1 VKTNDF
7 SNRNVVN
14 GSLESAKFPFD
25 KHQVQQ
31 ALNDILRSAPFRASK
46 QCQKLLRYIVQHS
59 LTGQD
64 NLLRERV
71 IGTDV
76 FDRAPDY
83 DAANDP
89 IVRARVAEVRK
100 RLALYYVSANPTPIR
115 IEIPSG
121 TYRAQFELVETPTDA
136 LQAPS
141 DVDLSNQS
149 TAESAMTFFAA
160 LPSSA
165 PPRKRS
171 RLWWWLVPAS
181 LLLIAAVFLEVHS
194 SYSAQERAFRK
205 FWTPAMQGSRPV
217 LIYTGTNVVYRFSPE
232 FLKKYREAHNLPN
245 KGPEFVVDLDS
256 KQKFDLQDLR
266 SSSNAYVT
274 VGDVSACAAVV
285 AMLAHRNKPYEL
297 RYASDIS
304 AGDIRTAPSV
314 LIGAFNN
321 PWTINVTDPLRFT
334 FTRGDT
340 IEDKFDKNRS
350 WSVHLSQDGSTT
362 DDYAIVTRLLNL
374 KTGQVLFTA
383 AGIGQYGTQAASEF
397 LSSPQ
402 RIKEFADRA
411 PRDWNQKNVQIVLH
425 IKVVDDTP
433 GTVDTVAV
441 YYW

>member
-1 VKTNDF
+1 VETNQF
-7 SNRNVVN
+7 SDTNVGN
-14 GSLESAKFPFD
+14 APPASAALHLD
-25 KHQVQQ
+25 KHQVQR
-31 ALNDILRSAPFRASK
+31 ALSDILRSAPFRTSK
-46 QCQKLLRYIVQHS
+46 QSQKLLRYIVQHS

-100 RLALYYVSANPTPIR
+100 RLALYYVSAPPTPIR

-121 TYRAQFELVETPTDA
+121 TYRAQFELIETPPAA

-141 DVDLSNQS
+141 DADLPIKS
-149 TAESAMTFFAA
+149 TSISPMALSAAEPAS
-160 LPSSA
+160 PA
-165 PPRKRS
+165 PRRRS
-171 RLWWWLVPAS
+171 RPWWWTVPV
-181 LLLIAAVFLEVHS
+181 LLLLGVAVFLAVHPF
-194 SYSAQERAFRK
+194 YSAQERAFRK
-205 FWTPAMQGSRPV
+205 FWASAMQGSMPV

-232 FLKKYREAHNLPN
+232 FLIKYREAHHLPN
-245 KGPEFVVDLDS
+245 KGPEFVVDLGS

-304 AGDIRTAPSV
+304 AGDFRTAPSV

-321 PWTINVTDPLRFT
+321 PWTINVTDPLRFA

-350 WSVHLSQDGSTT
+350 WSVHLSLDGSTT

-374 KTGQVLFTA
+374 KTGQILFTA

-425 IKVVDDTP
+425 IKVVDETP
-433 GTVDTVAV
+433 GTVDIVAV
-441 YYW
+441 HYW

>member
-1 VKTNDF
+1 MKTNEL
-7 SNRNVVN
+7 SNTNVVN
-14 GSLESAKFPFD
+14 GSLESATFLLD

-31 ALNDILRSAPFRASK
+31 ALNNILRSVPFRASK

-59 LTGQD
+59 LAGQD

-76 FDRAPDY
+76 FGRTPDY

-100 RLALYYVSANPTPIR
+100 RLALYYISANPTPIR

-121 TYRAQFELVETPTDA
+121 TYCAQFELVETPPAA
-136 LQAPS
+136 LQAPP
-141 DVDLSNQS
+141 DADLLKKSISES
-149 TAESAMTFFAA
+149 TMTPFAA
-160 LPSSA
+160 A
-165 PPRKRS
+165 PESPASWRQS
-171 RLWWWLVPAS
+171 RLWWWLAPG
-181 LLLIAAVFLEVHS
+181 LLLFVVACILGLHPF
-194 SYSAQERAFRK
+194 YSAQERAFQK
-205 FWTPAMQGSRPV
+205 FWAPAMQGSRPV

-232 FLKKYREAHNLPN
+232 FLKKYRETHHLPN
-245 KGPEFVVDLDS
+245 KGPEFVVDLGS
-256 KQKFDLQDLR
+256 KQEFDLQDLR

-274 VGDVSACAAVV
+274 VGDVSACAAIV
-285 AMLAHRNKPYEL
+285 AMLARRSKPYEL

-304 AGDIRTAPSV
+304 AGDFRTAPSV

-321 PWTINVTDPLRFT
+321 SWTINVTDPLRFA
-334 FTRGDT
+334 FTQGDT

-362 DDYAIVTRLLNL
+362 DDYAIVTRLMNLN
-374 KTGQVLFTA
+374 TGQILFTA

-402 RIKEFADRA
+402 RIKEFTDRA
-411 PRDWNQKNVQIVLH
+411 PHDWSQKNVQIVLH
-425 IKVVDDTP
+425 IKVVDETP
-433 GTVDTVAV
+433 GTVDIVAV
-441 YYW
+441 HYW